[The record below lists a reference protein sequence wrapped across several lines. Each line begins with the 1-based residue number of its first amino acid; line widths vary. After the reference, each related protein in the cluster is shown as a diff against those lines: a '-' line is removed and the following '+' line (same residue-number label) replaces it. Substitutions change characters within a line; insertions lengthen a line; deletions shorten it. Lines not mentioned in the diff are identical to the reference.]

1 MRYFPTFTH
10 TGGIFVPKLLVYIG
24 SHHELL
30 VLGVKNL
37 IKSTS

>member
-1 MRYFPTFTH
+1 MRSFPTFKH
-10 TGGIFVPKLLVYIG
+10 AQGIFVPKLFVYIG